1 MSTFARTFNSFFSL
15 NTLQTDLSSFVR
27 HPTTNNFDRKKKT
40 NNFEQHKKSY
50 LNFEHHYLVSD
61 EPFQSM

>member
-1 MSTFARTFNSFFSL
+1 MSTFARTFNSFFFL

-27 HPTTNNFDRKKKT
+27 HPTT